1 MNTSHPPPAGAL
13 DFSGNGRTNW
23 FALHVRSNFERTT
36 CTILRN
42 KGYQEFLPT
51 YRRKRR
57 WSDRVKDEDVPL
69 FPGYLFCRLDQD
81 DRLPVLSSSGVVGI
95 VGIGKTPMPVEA
107 PELEAIWRV
116 THSDLA
122 INPIPHLSVGET
134 VVLDSGPLS
143 GLKGILLECK
153 KQRRLVVSVTLLQ
166 RSVAVEIDGEHV
178 RPLGGIQQLI
188 GRNLV
193 SFNDEVV
200 LRKGP
205 AQIMPAAKRI
215 ASGGSL

>member
-1 MNTSHPPPAGAL
+1 MDTGHPPPADTI

-36 CTILRN
+36 SAILRN

-51 YRRKRR
+51 YRSKRR
-57 WSDRVKDEDVPL
+57 WSDRVKEEEAPL

-81 DRLPVLSSSGVVGI
+81 DRLPVLSTRGVVGI
-95 VGIGKTPMPVEA
+95 VGIGKTPIPVEGL
-107 PELEAIWRV
+107 ELEAIWRV

-122 INPIPHLSVGET
+122 VNPWPHLNVGET
-134 VVLDSGPLS
+134 VVLESGPLS
-143 GLKGILLECK
+143 GLEGVLLECK
-153 KQRRLVVSVTLLQ
+153 NHRRLVVSVTLLQ

-178 RPLGGIQQLI
+178 RPVGGIQQLI
-188 GRNLV
+188 GRNLS
-193 SFNDEVV
+193 SFNDDAV

-205 AQIMPAAKRI
+205 APVMPASRRI
-215 ASGGSL
+215 AAGGSL